1 MATNPLYSCAHA
13 AQGNPRILGAGF
25 GLPWES
31 LCELVR
37 GRASNS
43 RPPTC
48 LSEPLQMPP
57 NGPGGYS
64 DKPWRMSP
72 EGPRHIPTGPCGY
85 LQRHRIPCS
94 PRGYP
99 QRPTRIS
106 PQDPEDIPRGRH
118 GYPQMPPR
126 ISPDA
131 PADIRQGDSGET
143 DLSRAKKK
151 TSSPLSR
158 PSVLKID
165 DKPRGG
171 PTDWAEKRKTS
182 GRRKTETPPADIP
195 RGLHGYP
202 KSPPRISPAADIPNG
217 PNGQSQRDRG
227 CLGRPLWNCP

>member
-1 MATNPLYSCAHA
+1 MAPED
-13 AQGNPRILGAGF
+13 I
-25 GLPWES
+25 
-31 LCELVR
+31 
-37 GRASNS
+37 
-43 RPPTC
+43 PT
-48 LSEPLQMPP
+48 S
-57 NGPGGYS
+57 PGG
-64 DKPWRMSP
+64 
-72 EGPRHIPTGPCGY
+72 C
-85 LQRHRIPCS
+85 
-94 PRGYP
+94 P
-99 QRPTRIS
+99 QRVHDIFRQAPADICKGTVS
-106 PQDPEDIPRGRH
+106 PAAPADIPRGRH
-118 GYPQMPPR
+118 GYPRKTPRISPEAATDIPRCPHGYPPTPPR
-126 ISPDA
+126 ISAKAIPEKRIFPA
-131 PADIRQGDSGET
+131 P
-143 DLSRAKKK
+143 KKK